1 MTRYKKYL
9 KSKGFTFNEDY
20 DYLPWD
26 NYHRQRE
33 TLEYC
38 YSYISDNNELV
49 YVQSWDVGTIITYF
63 GRDGEIARQ
72 DFE

>member
-26 NYHRQRE
+26 NYHKQRE
-33 TLEYC
+33 TLEGC
-38 YSYISDNNELV
+38 CAYISENNELV
-49 YVQSWDVGTIITYF
+49 YVQCWDVCDIITYF
-63 GRDGEIARQ
+63 GRNGEVIRQ
-72 DFE
+72 EFE